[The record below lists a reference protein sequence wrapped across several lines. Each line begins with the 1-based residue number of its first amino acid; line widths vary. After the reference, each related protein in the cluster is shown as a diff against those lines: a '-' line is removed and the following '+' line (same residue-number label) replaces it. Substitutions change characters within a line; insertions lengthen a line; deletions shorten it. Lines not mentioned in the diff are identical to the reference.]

1 MEIIDFAVSTKTAGP
16 RQRDCGQC
24 TPPQSGHL
32 HLNHFLHPAACC
44 APPSPSPR
52 LSRPASQVSAIT
64 YLTHRNSV
72 GRAAARQQMQP
83 AGPSF
88 LCHCTTLHYYYLPY
102 GDTIFPSSP
111 LSPAFGFE
119 IWVAP
124 LTPVSQIPSVGR
136 FRLLA
141 HYEPDTNLT
150 VTPFHSQVSI
160 SSFALASFAHRSEC
174 PACPAPSN
182 PKAVVFG
189 RGPLTSLSQPACAPL
204 ARTCPGPRP
213 C

>member
-1 MEIIDFAVSTKTAGP
+1 VPHPPRHPVSLA
-16 RQRDCGQC
+16 
-24 TPPQSGHL
+24 L
-32 HLNHFLHPAACC
+32 PA
-44 APPSPSPR
+44 R
-52 LSRPASQVSAIT
+52 FRPLPT

-124 LTPVSQIPSVGR
+124 LTPVSQLPPVGL
-136 FRLLA
+136 FRLLP

-160 SSFALASFAHRSEC
+160 SSFALASFAHHSEC

-182 PKAVVFG
+182 PKAVVLGADHSHHF
-189 RGPLTSLSQPACAPL
+189 LSQPAPPL
-204 ARTCPGPRP
+204 PGPAQDP
-213 C
+213 GPADDN